1 MVPLIVHAL
10 IGIAVIVVI
19 VVVNPD
25 IFRGAATPKVSVLEA
40 VYYLAGIAAT
50 AIGYYFNVRY
60 INEYSHGAVHNP
72 FWGSGSWAEFI
83 RLGYA
88 NPAAGSASEDY
99 TIMSLIVLPLFTII
113 DGRRRG
119 VRHPWLYFIFVLTAS
134 SAFAW
139 AFYLATVERQRRVT
153 AATNPTPLVTK
164 PRLTDPNVR

>member
-1 MVPLIVHAL
+1 MVSLIVHAAL
-10 IGIAVIVVI
+10 GIAVIVAI
-19 VVVNPD
+19 IASNPN
-25 IFRGAATPKVSVLEA
+25 IFRRPATPKVSVLEA

-50 AIGYYFNVRY
+50 AIGYYFNIRY
-60 INEYSHGAVHNP
+60 VNAYAPGGVHNP
-72 FWGSGSWAEFI
+72 IWGNGSWAEFI

-119 VRHPWLYFIFVLTAS
+119 VRHPWLYFLLVLFTS

-139 AFYLATVERQRRVT
+139 AFYLATVERQRRM
-153 AATNPTPLVTK
+153 AAAAPPEPITK
-164 PRLTDPNVR
+164 PETADPNVR